1 MFLGLSAGNF
11 DYRLYTRILKLSSPV
26 RSGDDCD
33 IQNYSYAVNLN
44 YRLYRKSLRKYALP
58 KKAKVKTMTVKPLI
72 NEEDFIVSN
81 ASEGVYSCSG

>member
-1 MFLGLSAGNF
+1 MAIYLHIEAFI
-11 DYRLYTRILKLSSPV
+11 TPV

-58 KKAKVKTMTVKPLI
+58 KKAKVKTKAVKPLI

-81 ASEGVYSCSG
+81 ASEVVGSCSGRHCDSVE